1 MPIIKINNYYNFSSR
16 ESPGRL
22 AIRKQ
27 EKYVAETKSID
38 STDSNYSD
46 AINYIVSGPPLK
58 QLELL
63 FKKLE
68 IQFCLCLVGILVTI
82 SFYSAL
88 WFTSPCCQLP
98 FRENSCAAR
107 SVLPPTNHSTLAEEV
122 DEFLAAL
129 RAKTSNLHKAVEIP
143 LLNDRQKA
151 LQNTKE
157 DFLQLIQDHSA
168 NLAIFGSVER
178 EDDRM
183 EKLEMDV
190 ANGYGAFMVFIM
202 FYSFHFAIIAT
213 LMGRNAQLFNY
224 SSNALKELSDEGS
237 DNSRNAHLKKLKR
250 RIPILYLATLLCVLV
265 EFGLFASFLAGQ
277 YYTGSCPIPGGKTE
291 KALKAEEKCL
301 TTDFTD
307 YHIFA
312 DKLYPTL
319 DLHLEELNKSIQSPI
334 LEVRDLGWK
343 YEINAIEAVFRYHSE
358 LKQQHV
364 DRNVM
369 PREISYKPRGK
380 ELISLGLALA
390 VIIFAIGAW
399 AIQEGSIWRPWQFSK
414 YYSPIKQ

>member
-122 DEFLAAL
+122 DEFVSLFWKISKFFNCITFFLEIKKFPHLTKHNTLKFLIENKFRKILKNIVL
-129 RAKTSNLHKAVEIP
+129 R
-143 LLNDRQKA
+143 
-151 LQNTKE
+151 
-157 DFLQLIQDHSA
+157 
-168 NLAIFGSVER
+168 
-178 EDDRM
+178 
-183 EKLEMDV
+183 
-190 ANGYGAFMVFIM
+190 
-202 FYSFHFAIIAT
+202 
-213 LMGRNAQLFNY
+213 
-224 SSNALKELSDEGS
+224 
-237 DNSRNAHLKKLKR
+237 
-250 RIPILYLATLLCVLV
+250 
-265 EFGLFASFLAGQ
+265 
-277 YYTGSCPIPGGKTE
+277 
-291 KALKAEEKCL
+291 
-301 TTDFTD
+301 TTVKF
-307 YHIFA
+307 
-312 DKLYPTL
+312 
-319 DLHLEELNKSIQSPI
+319 
-334 LEVRDLGWK
+334 
-343 YEINAIEAVFRYHSE
+343 
-358 LKQQHV
+358 
-364 DRNVM
+364 
-369 PREISYKPRGK
+369 
-380 ELISLGLALA
+380 
-390 VIIFAIGAW
+390 
-399 AIQEGSIWRPWQFSK
+399 
-414 YYSPIKQ
+414 